1 MNTNKYLLSDYQL
14 YLPRMI
20 VKTFKEDPRSSFED
34 LMTNNSGSRYKILS
48 GSSKFRKG
56 EEYIVKGVYL
66 DPHYS
71 KLVCVFSSSCKSSCL
86 INTGHMPRHQ
96 TKRYK
101 LTHALSL
108 YPEKFISLLIMEIA
122 MLSIEASFKGV
133 QVAIRFNGT
142 SDIRIEKILNLALLK
157 QDYPNVI
164 FYDYTK
170 YPLSSRNVSSSY
182 HLTYSIDEQDKSM
195 QRAKQY
201 LDNGLPVA
209 IVLNKEDYEK
219 ALQFPFVTDGE
230 TNDYR
235 FKQGPEVV
243 VLKAKTLTY
252 RQGKYKENGIIRP
265 LKEVTELVLH
275 ITENMLQSINQ

>member
-1 MNTNKYLLSDYQL
+1 
-14 YLPRMI
+14 
-20 VKTFKEDPRSSFED
+20 
-34 LMTNNSGSRYKILS
+34 
-48 GSSKFRKG
+48 
-56 EEYIVKGVYL
+56 
-66 DPHYS
+66 
-71 KLVCVFSSSCKSSCL
+71 
-86 INTGHMPRHQ
+86 
-96 TKRYK
+96 
-101 LTHALSL
+101 
-108 YPEKFISLLIMEIA
+108 
-122 MLSIEASFKGV
+122 
-133 QVAIRFNGT
+133 
-142 SDIRIEKILNLALLK
+142 
-157 QDYPNVI
+157 
-164 FYDYTK
+164 
-170 YPLSSRNVSSSY
+170 
-182 HLTYSIDEQDKSM
+182 M

-275 ITENMLQSINQ
+275 ITENMLESINQ